1 MSLIKLFLQD
11 VEASLMRALNVDDM
25 ATAQILRERLQ
36 TIDAA
41 VQEIQVQAQACFA
54 SHQIS
59 VKDGFCL

>member
-1 MSLIKLFLQD
+1 
-11 VEASLMRALNVDDM
+11 MRALNVDDM